1 MQLQSLTII
10 FSLALGAAG
19 LLPACD
25 AAKAPPPPSAA
36 TATATGSESDGK
48 TKAKT
53 SSKRETG
60 GEEGE
65 DEESSKKSSDKDD
78 DEVDKDDAD
87 NDEGEK
93 EPKTYLRPEAEIG
106 DEATRTASKACHDQG
121 LAFDRFNGD
130 TPACTTVKLALV
142 DCTADGLRAALVSKT
157 QTEQFDQAMTAN
169 YSGWTI
175 DQCVDCPPGNS
186 EVLCTNQSTGTAQV
200 GTKVFFLQEEAEQ
213 IKAKAMVLPVRP
225 ERADGMGS
233 AKSSTKTS
241 TATATATST
250 D

>member
-1 MQLQSLTII
+1 MQLKSLTILI
-10 FSLALGAAG
+10 SLALLAAAM
-19 LLPACD
+19 LSACD
-25 AAKAPPPPSAA
+25 GSKAPPPPAAA
-36 TATATGSESDGK
+36 TATATDSAIEAGK
-48 TKAKT
+48 PKPKK
-53 SSKRETG
+53 SSKREET
-60 GEEGE
+60 GE
-65 DEESSKKSSDKDD
+65 DDGDDTNKKGSGTDDEEADKDD
-78 DEVDKDDAD
+78 ENGVDA
-87 NDEGEK
+87 EK
-93 EPKTYLRPEAEIG
+93 EPKTYQRPEAEIG

-121 LAFDRFNGD
+121 LAFDRFNGEA
-130 TPACTTVKLALV
+130 PACTTVKLALV
-142 DCTADGLRAALVSKT
+142 DCTTDGLRAALVSKT

-225 ERADGMGS
+225 EQPGGMGS
-233 AKSSTKTS
+233 TKSSTTTS
-241 TATATATST
+241 TATATAT